1 MDTVKQLTARK
12 PGGLV
17 WIDSSLL
24 MLLAALEEALEPEV
38 HVHWDRKAP
47 LEKASSTVIYYP
59 HDEDI
64 AEGVRHSRHAT
75 PDGPILGFGPHADS
89 QVARDA
95 LQMGARG
102 FIHAQMS
109 PEQVRYALLV
119 AREGDVV
126 LNWPGR
132 QWLRFSTELSAAV
145 DKAHALFVAVDTPQ
159 GEEDGSADLSSAAG
173 VARAF
178 GRLEGPLADGG
189 QQVTRSGH
197 CGTTSIVAP
206 RVRGHRRVDNSWCHR

>member
-1 MDTVKQLTARK
+1 MDTVEQLTARQ
-12 PGGLV
+12 PAGLV

-24 MLLAALEEALEPEV
+24 TLLAALEEALEPEV

-47 LEKASSTVIYYP
+47 PEEASSTVIYYP

-75 PDGPILGFGPHADS
+75 PDAPILGFGPHADS

-95 LQMGARG
+95 LQVGARS

-126 LNWPGR
+126 LHWPGR
-132 QWLRFSTELSAAV
+132 QGLRFSTELSAAV

-159 GEEDGSADLSSAAG
+159 GEEDGSADPSSAAG
-173 VARAF
+173 AARAF
-178 GRLEGPLADGG
+178 GRLEGPPADGG
-189 QQVTRSGH
+189 QQETQGDYR
-197 CGTTSIVAP
+197 CTTSIVAP
-206 RVRGHRRVDNSWCHR
+206 RVRSHPHVDNSWCHR